1 MLVANRC
8 MHVATLQDGS
18 TALILASKA
27 GNTEIVQLL
36 VQNNDTINMQNQV
49 CIKYIDTVYGAIFVS
64 YRCILM

>member
-8 MHVATLQDGS
+8 MHVFMLQDGS

-36 VQNNDTINMQNQV
+36 VQNNDTINIQNQV
-49 CIKYIDTVYGAIFVS
+49 CIKYIDTVYGAIL
-64 YRCILM
+64 YLIDAY

>member
-36 VQNNDTINMQNQV
+36 VQNNDTINIQNQV
-49 CIKYIDTVYGAIFVS
+49 CIKYIDTVYGAIL
-64 YRCILM
+64 YLIDAY